1 MADFRDE
8 LATVFSMAS
17 FLGSFGVRLDRRQGD
32 VDAMRGCLYF
42 VRILA
47 RERIEKQS

>member
-8 LATVFSMAS
+8 FATIFSVAS
-17 FLGSFGVRLDRRQGD
+17 FLGSFGARPDRRQGD
-32 VDAMRGCLYF
+32 VDAMRCCLYF

-47 RERIEKQS
+47 RERIEQQS